1 MFIGIDLGT
10 TNSAITSFDGKETRI
25 WKSPEQNDVT
35 PSVIYINKRG
45 GKVYGQS
52 AYNNEPRDPN
62 NTAKL
67 FKRLMGTNTK
77 IHFDYNNLEMTPEEC
92 SSEILKTLFSYL
104 PEDIRNDKNT
114 ATVITVPAAFN
125 QMQKDATKQAAYN
138 AGINKVALIQ
148 EPVAAIMSIAKL
160 KKINGLFVVYDFGGG
175 TFDIS
180 IAERSGTSVN
190 LLTNDGIAFCG
201 GRDFDKML
209 FENIVI
215 SWLYN
220 NFNLPEDFRTNKKY
234 AVLLRMAIWATEKAK
249 IELSAKD
256 EASVRLDENEI
267 NCTDED
273 GKEIYVDVSITRD
286 EYNKLIF
293 PKIDETIEKTR
304 EVIKNASLK
313 PDDIS
318 YIVFVGGPTNYKP
331 LRDRVS
337 SALGIESSFD
347 VNPMTV
353 VSEGAAIYAESIDFS
368 NEKGGQKANKGIIK
382 ASDYGLEFRY
392 NARTSADKA
401 KVAIIY
407 NSDNTLYFNFKN
419 IETGWNSGKLEQ
431 KNHSIIELD
440 LLSQGDNTFTVECTD
455 EQGKKI
461 KLENDKI
468 IITKTLVNIG
478 NIPAAHSVG
487 VELEDPITHKPTLD
501 YLITKDEILP
511 KSGIVK
517 YKTTKR
523 ISAGSDDFISFKLWE
538 GEIQEPIE
546 YNRFIGDIKID
557 GHSFEYGI
565 IPVGSVIEC
574 NYTFNDSG
582 NIDIKISIPSVG
594 ITLSGENFYNR
605 LSGQI
610 DYGSDSDEIVDEA
623 TEILDKIND
632 INKTDFDEKLSS
644 MQSKLNNYIDKEN
657 LDAEDS
663 QSLFELT
670 QESKSALAT
679 YMKKNQ
685 SVIWQRELDEQVEV
699 FETIKNKATPA
710 EQKQFENLKNSIQSA
725 INAKNQQAEVLLKE
739 LHKIIASIM
748 LNDDDIFVVIFIT
761 MAQNPQDFTDRALY
775 NQLISQ
781 GNIAIQNNNIGELR
795 NIVARLSQ
803 IMIRRKGSELDNML
817 NKSGITK

>member
-234 AVLLRMAIWATEKAK
+234 AALLRMAIWATEKAK

-286 EYNKLIF
+286 EYNRLIF

-337 SALGIESSFD
+337 SELGIESSFD

-610 DYGSDSDEIVDEA
+610 DYGSDSDEIVNEA

-761 MAQNPQDFTDRALY
+761 MAQNPQDFTNRALY

-781 GNIAIQNNNIGELR
+781 GNVAIQNNNIGELR
-795 NIVARLSQ
+795 NIVSRLSQ

>member
-92 SSEILKTLFSYL
+92 SAEILRTLFSYL
-104 PEDIRNDKNT
+104 PEDIRNDENT

-125 QMQKDATKQAAYN
+125 QMQKDATKQAAYS

-234 AVLLRMAIWATEKAK
+234 ASLLRMAIWATEKAK
-249 IELSAKD
+249 IELSAK
-256 EASVRLDENEI
+256 ETASVRLDENEI

-286 EYNKLIF
+286 EYNRLIF

-331 LRDRVS
+331 LRDRVFS
-337 SALGIESSFD
+337 ELGIESSFD

-511 KSGIVK
+511 KSGTVR

-644 MQSKLNNYIDKEN
+644 MQSKLNNYIYKEN

-795 NIVARLSQ
+795 NIVSRLSQ

>member
-77 IHFDYNNLEMTPEEC
+77 IHFDYSNLEMTPEEC

-209 FENIVI
+209 FENIVV

-234 AVLLRMAIWATEKAK
+234 AALLRMAIWATEKAK

-337 SALGIESSFD
+337 SELGIESSFD

-511 KSGIVK
+511 KSGTVK

-781 GNIAIQNNNIGELR
+781 GNVAIQNNNIGELR
-795 NIVARLSQ
+795 NIVSRLSQ

>member
-92 SSEILKTLFSYL
+92 SAEILRTLFSYL
-104 PEDIRNDKNT
+104 PEDIRNDENT

-125 QMQKDATKQAAYN
+125 QMQKDATKQAAYS

-234 AVLLRMAIWATEKAK
+234 ASLLRMAIWATEKAK
-249 IELSAKD
+249 IELSAK
-256 EASVRLDENEI
+256 ETASVRLDENEI

-286 EYNKLIF
+286 EYNRLIF

-337 SALGIESSFD
+337 SELGIESSFD

-511 KSGIVK
+511 KSGTVR

-644 MQSKLNNYIDKEN
+644 MQSKLNNYIYKEN

-710 EQKQFENLKNSIQSA
+710 ERKQFENLKNSIQSA

-795 NIVARLSQ
+795 NIVSRLSQ

>member
-52 AYNNEPRDPN
+52 AYNNEARDPN

-92 SSEILKTLFSYL
+92 SSEILRTLFSYL
-104 PEDIRNDKNT
+104 PEDIRNDDKT

-125 QMQKDATKQAAYN
+125 QMQKDATKQAAYS

-160 KKINGLFVVYDFGGG
+160 KKISGLFVVYDFGGG
-175 TFDIS
+175 TFDVS
-180 IAERSGTSVN
+180 IAERTGSNVN
-190 LLTNDGIAFCG
+190 LLTNDGISFCG
-201 GRDFDKML
+201 GRDFDKLL

-215 SWLYN
+215 PWLYE
-220 NFNLPEDFRTNKKY
+220 NFDLPEDFRTNEKY
-234 AVLLRMAIWATEKAK
+234 TSLLRMAIWATEKAK
-249 IELSAKD
+249 IELSAK
-256 EASVRLDENEI
+256 EVATIRLDENEVNVI
-267 NCTDED
+267 DEN
-273 GKEIYVDVSITRD
+273 GTEIYLDINISRD
-286 EYNKLIF
+286 QYNELIF

-304 EVIKNASLK
+304 DVIKNASLK

-337 SALGIESSFD
+337 SELAIETSFD

-368 NEKGGQKANKGIIK
+368 NEKGGQKASKGILK
-382 ASDYGLEFRY
+382 SSDYNLEFRY
-392 NARTSADKA
+392 NARTSADSA

-407 NSDNTLYFNFKN
+407 KSESPLYFSFKN
-419 IETGWNSGKLEQ
+419 IETGWTSGKLKQEN
-431 KNHSIIELD
+431 KSIVELE
-440 LLSQGDNTFTVECTD
+440 LFSQGDNTFIIECTD
-455 EQGKKI
+455 EQGKTI

-468 IITKTLVNIG
+468 VITKTLVNIG

-487 VELEDPITHKPTLD
+487 VELEDPITHKPILD

-511 KSGIVK
+511 KSGTVK

-523 ISAGSDDFISFKLWE
+523 ISAGSEEFISFKLWE
-538 GEIQEPIE
+538 GEIQDPIE

-557 GHSFEYGI
+557 GSSFEYGI

-574 NYTFNDSG
+574 NYIFNDSG
-582 NIDIKISIPSVG
+582 NVDIKISVPSVG
-594 ITLSGENFYNR
+594 ITLDGANFYNR

-610 DYGSDSDEIVDEA
+610 DYGSDTDEIIEEA
-623 TEILDKIND
+623 NNILDKVTDLNR
-632 INKTDFDEKLSS
+632 KDFDEKLSNV
-644 MQSKLNNYIDKEN
+644 QSKLEEYTSKED
-657 LDAEDS
+657 LDAEDT

-670 QESKSALAT
+670 QESKSALAS

-685 SVIWQRELDEQVEV
+685 SVIWQKILDEKIEV
-699 FETIKNKATPA
+699 FETIRTKATA
-710 EQKQFENLKNSIQSA
+710 VEQKQFENLTTSIQNA

-739 LHKIIASIM
+739 LDKLIAKIMI
-748 LNDDDIFVVIFIT
+748 NDDEIFVAIFVMMT
-761 MAQNPQDFTDRALY
+761 ENPQDFKDRALY
-775 NQLISQ
+775 NQLVMQ
-781 GNIAIQNNNIGELR
+781 GNMALQRNDIRELR
-795 NIVARLSQ
+795 NIVARLRD
-803 IMIRRKGSELDNML
+803 IMIVRQGSDLEKMIR
-817 NKSGITK
+817 KSGITK

>member
-209 FENIVI
+209 FENIVV

-234 AVLLRMAIWATEKAK
+234 AALLRMAIWATEKAK

-337 SALGIESSFD
+337 SELGIESSFD

-382 ASDYGLEFRY
+382 ASDYDLEFRY

-511 KSGIVK
+511 KSGTVK

-781 GNIAIQNNNIGELR
+781 GNVAIQNNNIGELR
-795 NIVARLSQ
+795 NIVSRLSQ

>member
-92 SSEILKTLFSYL
+92 SAEILRTLFSYL
-104 PEDIRNDKNT
+104 PEDIRNDENT

-125 QMQKDATKQAAYN
+125 QMQKDATKQAAYS

-175 TFDIS
+175 TFDVS
-180 IAERSGTSVN
+180 IAERTGNNVN

-215 SWLYN
+215 EWLYN

-234 AVLLRMAIWATEKAK
+234 ASLLRMAIWATEKAK
-249 IELSAKD
+249 IELSAK
-256 EASVRLDENEI
+256 ETASVRLDENEI

-273 GKEIYVDVSITRD
+273 GKEIYLDVNISRD
-286 EYNKLIF
+286 EYNNLIF

-318 YIVFVGGPTNYKP
+318 YIVFVGGPSNYKP

-337 SALGIESSFD
+337 TELGIETSFD

-353 VSEGAAIYAESIDFS
+353 VSEGAAIYAESIDFT
-368 NEKGGQKANKGIIK
+368 NEKGGQKASKGVIK
-382 ASDYGLEFRY
+382 STDYNIEFRY
-392 NARTSADKA
+392 NARTSAEKA

-407 NSDNTLYFNFKN
+407 DSETPLQFSFKN
-419 IETGWNSGKLEQ
+419 IETGWTSGKLEQ
-431 KNHSIIELD
+431 KSHSIVELD
-440 LLSQGDNTFTVECTD
+440 LFSQGDNTFVVECTN
-455 EQGKKI
+455 EQGKEI
-461 KLENDKI
+461 KLDNNKI

-487 VELEDPITHKPTLD
+487 VELEDPITHKPVLD

-511 KSGIVK
+511 KSGTVR

-538 GEIQEPIE
+538 GEIAEPIE

-557 GHSFEYGI
+557 GNAFEYGI

-594 ITLSGENFYNR
+594 IVLNGDNFYNR

-610 DYGSDSDEIVDEA
+610 DYSTDSDEIVEEA
-623 TEILDKIND
+623 SGILEKIND
-632 INKTDFDEKLSS
+632 INKNNFDEKLSNI
-644 MQSKLNNYIDKEN
+644 QSKLDNYMEKDN
-657 LDAEDS
+657 LDAEDT

-670 QESKSALAT
+670 QESKSALAS

-685 SVIWQRELDEQVEV
+685 PVMWQKELDEQVEV
-699 FETIKNKATPA
+699 FETIKEKATPA
-710 EQKQFENLKNSIQSA
+710 EQKQFENLRNSIQSA
-725 INAKNQQAEVLLKE
+725 INAKNAQAEVLLKE
-739 LHKIIASIM
+739 LHKIIAKIM
-748 LNDDDIFVVIFIT
+748 LNDDDVFVLIFASMV
-761 MAQNPQDFTDRALY
+761 QNPQDFTDRALY
-775 NQLISQ
+775 NQLIAK
-781 GNIAIQNNNIGELR
+781 GHIAIQNNDINELR
-795 NIVARLSQ
+795 NIVSRLAQ
-803 IMIRRKGSELDNML
+803 IMIRRKGSELDAML

>member
-92 SSEILKTLFSYL
+92 SAEILRTLFSYL
-104 PEDIRNDKNT
+104 PEDIRNDENT

-125 QMQKDATKQAAYN
+125 QMQKDATKQAAYS

-234 AVLLRMAIWATEKAK
+234 ASLLRMAIWATEKAK
-249 IELSAKD
+249 IELSAK
-256 EASVRLDENEI
+256 ETASVRLDENEI

-286 EYNKLIF
+286 EYNRLIF

-337 SALGIESSFD
+337 SELGIESSFD

-468 IITKTLVNIG
+468 IITKTLVNIE

-511 KSGIVK
+511 KSGTVR

-644 MQSKLNNYIDKEN
+644 MQSKLNNYIYKEN

-795 NIVARLSQ
+795 NIVSRLSQ